1 MKTPT
6 IDCIWKGMTML
17 LELWPLGA
25 EPSFR
30 AATIVLYAFGT
41 SLLALVDGFWSAI
54 LRKVA
59 YSSLLFCLTFED

>member
-1 MKTPT
+1 
-6 IDCIWKGMTML
+6 ML